1 MITYRKTING
11 TLTDERRP
19 FQRRPAGIASADGEE
34 WLEEVRQPAP
44 DYDAAT
50 HRLAPLPDDVHDG
63 IVRVGRQQSV
73 ALTQAELDAIAAR
86 EADEQADAQRRQQI
100 RDVLAALD
108 EVTGDA
114 GQRLRRVELTLAAV
128 IRHIIRNT

>member
-1 MITYRKTING
+1 MFYYRKIQNG
-11 TLTDERRP
+11 TLTDERRR
-19 FQRRPAGIASADGEE
+19 FQHRPAGIGSADGEE

-44 DYDAAT
+44 DYDPAT
-50 HRLAPLPDDVHDG
+50 HRLSPLPDDIHEG
-63 IVRVGRQQSV
+63 IVRVERQERV

>member
-11 TLTDERRP
+11 NLTDERRP
-19 FQRRPAGIASADGEE
+19 FQRRAAGINAGPGEE

-50 HRLAPLPDDVHDG
+50 HRLAPLPDDVHEG
-63 IVRVGRQQSV
+63 IVRVGRQERV

-108 EVTGDA
+108 EVTGDDR
-114 GQRLRRVELTLAAV
+114 QRLRRVELTLAAV

>member
-1 MITYRKTING
+1 MITYRKIING
-11 TLTDERRP
+11 NLTDERSP
-19 FQRRPAGIASADGEE
+19 FQRRPAGINAGPGEA

-44 DYDAAT
+44 DYDPAT
-50 HRLAPLPDDVHDG
+50 HRLSPLPDDIHEG
-63 IVRVGRQQSV
+63 IVRVGRQERV
-73 ALTQAELDAIAAR
+73 ALTEAELDAIAAR